1 MKIIPSILAL
11 FGATQAQGFQG
22 ATDINDC
29 GYATDINAQIVR
41 ELEASH
47 FYYALHYQFSTQ
59 ELHRPNFAKMLA
71 ARAGEERDHADA
83 LAKFQTSR
91 GYNVN
96 INGLKFDNDKI
107 QNVKTIEA
115 GLQLMIDTEKK
126 ITGYLKQLNK
136 KAEDGVP
143 GAKNLGADVKDPL
156 IDTTTCQA
164 PHLADLMTS
173 TYLPEQL
180 ADINE
185 LVVLKNKLEQ
195 YKKQN
200 GNEDYAEIMFD
211 KLILED

>member
-1 MKIIPSILAL
+1 MKIIPSILAVL
-11 FGATQAQGFQG
+11 GAAQAGFSG
-22 ATDINDC
+22 PDTGDC
-29 GYATDINAQIVR
+29 GYASDINDQIVR
-41 ELEASH
+41 ELEASN

-83 LAKFQTSR
+83 LAK
-91 GYNVN
+91 
-96 INGLKFDNDKI
+96 I
-107 QNVKTIEA
+107 QNIKTIEA
-115 GLQLMIDTEKK
+115 GLNEMIKTEKT
-126 ITGYLKQLNK
+126 ITGHLKQLNK

-211 KLILED
+211 KLIL